1 MSLLAG
7 SRGRPTAP
15 PVHLSLSLRGTFS
28 LDRPQEN
35 PKRFL
40 DRPPPLRAVAYT
52 YAMGKEGLEVSSF
65 SRGKPHS
72 PVEAAQNPAHFPED
86 LARLIDN
93 WAALTAE
100 DRRRITAIVEG
111 RLA

>member
-1 MSLLAG
+1 MIPQRVTTVS
-7 SRGRPTAP
+7 SRDTELVYKQ
-15 PVHLSLSLRGTFS
+15 PVGGTGF
-28 LDRPQEN
+28 
-35 PKRFL
+35 
-40 DRPPPLRAVAYT
+40 
-52 YAMGKEGLEVSSF
+52 EVSSF